1 MPCVCR
7 LRTESVDK
15 KRMASALYGTR
26 AGLIPVVRFRGVRAA
41 LVHFI
46 DPCSRALARL
56 PRVFH
61 RSCVRSR
68 VWFQNISDKRVSCN
82 ETFDDGNWTRVAN
95 GRNPCILPVPKAPIL
110 QLHDTTDTNRLRR
123 QTLRYLR
130 VPFGSTILSCLT

>member
-56 PRVFH
+56 AHVVLIRARFA
-61 RSCVRSR
+61 
-68 VWFQNISDKRVSCN
+68 IS
-82 ETFDDGNWTRVAN
+82 
-95 GRNPCILPVPKAPIL
+95 LPYS
-110 QLHDTTDTNRLRR
+110 Q
-123 QTLRYLR
+123 
-130 VPFGSTILSCLT
+130 S